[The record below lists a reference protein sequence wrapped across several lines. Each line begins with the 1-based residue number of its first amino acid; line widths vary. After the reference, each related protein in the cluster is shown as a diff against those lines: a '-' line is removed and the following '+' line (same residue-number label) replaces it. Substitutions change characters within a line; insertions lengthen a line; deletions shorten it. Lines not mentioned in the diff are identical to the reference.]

1 MIGFDNGCEQTR
13 MLDGALVQA
22 INPNLTSSLDLTT
35 ARRLQENAKL
45 AFMGD
50 TKGGAADWSLGWP
63 AGWLVE

>member
-1 MIGFDNGCEQTR
+1 